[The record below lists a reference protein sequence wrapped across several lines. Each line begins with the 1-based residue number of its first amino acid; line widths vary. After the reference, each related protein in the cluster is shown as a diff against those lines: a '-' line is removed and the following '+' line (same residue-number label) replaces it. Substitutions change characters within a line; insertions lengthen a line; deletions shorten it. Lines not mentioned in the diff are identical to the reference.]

1 MTNLRALVA
10 HEARLQFR
18 YGIYYA
24 YAFVI
29 AFYMAVIYALGD
41 SLPGWLVGVI
51 IFSDPAAVGFFFLGA
66 LMLLEKSEGVRTA
79 LAVTPLS
86 SSGYFWAKSITL
98 TSMAC
103 LAVFAVAIG
112 LHEDVNYWG
121 LMPVVALTS
130 VQYLAIGVPVVR
142 LFSTVTSY
150 MMGAAFLLIPVV
162 LPALFALIDP
172 MPKAAMLL
180 PAAAQFKLI
189 LVFTGFGDATM
200 LEVAFMFAI
209 CILSTVLCVIWALHI
224 LRQEMGQK

>member
-1 MTNLRALVA
+1 MNRMRALVM

-29 AFYMAVIYALGD
+29 MFYITVIFTLGD
-41 SLPGWLVGVI
+41 SIPGWLAGLI

-66 LMLLEKSEGVRTA
+66 LMLLEKSEGVRAA

-86 SSGYFWAKSITL
+86 ASGYFWAKCITL

-103 LAVFAVAIG
+103 LAVIAVSLG
-112 LHEDVNYWG
+112 LHESVNYWW
-121 LMPVVALTS
+121 LIPVVALTS
-130 VQYLAIGVPVVR
+130 VQYLALGVPIVR

-162 LPALFALIDP
+162 LPAIFALKDP
-172 MPKAAMLL
+172 MPLWAMFF
-180 PAAAQFKLI
+180 PAAAQLKLI
-189 LVFTGFGDATM
+189 FVATGYGSASAGQIA
-200 LEVAFMFAI
+200 LMFAI
-209 CILSTVLCVIWALHI
+209 CALSAVLCVVWALRN
-224 LRQEMGQK
+224 LRTELGQK